1 MTVLHNVFFFDKED
15 DMGGDKEKEKHDS
28 KEISQYVR
36 LYI

>member
-1 MTVLHNVFFFDKED
+1 MIFFFDKEH

-28 KEISQYVR
+28 EEISQHVR

>member
-1 MTVLHNVFFFDKED
+1 MVLHDVFFDKED

-28 KEISQYVR
+28 EEISQNVR